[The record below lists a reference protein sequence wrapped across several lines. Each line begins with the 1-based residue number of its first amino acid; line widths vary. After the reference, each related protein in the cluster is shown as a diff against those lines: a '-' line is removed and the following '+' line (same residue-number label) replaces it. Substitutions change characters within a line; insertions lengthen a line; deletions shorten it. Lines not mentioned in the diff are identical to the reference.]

1 MNQSAQ
7 NLNEDMEDDF
17 SDVEVQIEDD
27 TPEEDQNRPRTEEQF
42 EGDVSD
48 DELSQYSGNVQKRI
62 KKLSW
67 EKNEIR
73 RAKEEAE
80 RVREEALRYAEAV
93 YNENSNL
100 KKTLE
105 QGEGVLVQQAKGRL
119 QAEIDRAKAEVRE
132 AHDTGDTEKLIDSQE
147 KLMTLQNEKYRVE
160 SYKPTPRQQVA
171 PPQQLQQQ
179 QQQAQQQSQPTE
191 ADLGWVDQNPWFGP
205 NKEMTGFA
213 YGVHDRLLEAGVA
226 AGSKLYYDSIDEAMQ
241 SRFPEEFGEEEVN
254 VSASPTRQA
263 GNVVAPA
270 SRSSKNPRKVK
281 LTSSAAAIA
290 KRLGL
295 TNVQY
300 AAQVMKLK
308 GYQYDKLQKTSLD
321 TNP

>member
-1 MNQSAQ
+1 MNESAQ
-7 NLNEDMEDDF
+7 NLAEDMDDF
-17 SDVEVQIEDD
+17 SNLEVEIEDD
-27 TPEEDQNRPRTEEQF
+27 TPEQDKGKPRRADSEAP
-42 EGDVSD
+42 DVPED
-48 DELSQYSGNVQKRI
+48 DEVAQYSDNVQKRI
-62 KKLSW
+62 KKLKY
-67 EKNEIR
+67 EYHEER

-80 RVREEALRYAEAV
+80 RIREEAMRYAEAV
-93 YNENSNL
+93 HNENSSL

-105 QGEGVLVQQAKGRL
+105 QGEGVLVEQAKGRL
-119 QAEIDRAKAEVRE
+119 QAEIDKAKIAYKQAYESGDPDKLVE
-132 AHDTGDTEKLIDSQE
+132 AQE
-147 KLMTLQNEKYRVE
+147 NLSNLQSEKYRVE

-171 PPQQLQQQ
+171 PPQQLQKQQQ

-241 SRFPEEFGEEEVN
+241 SRFPEEFGEEEVS

-281 LTSSAAAIA
+281 LTQSAATIA

-295 TNVQY
+295 TNEQY

-308 GYQYDKLQKTSLD
+308 GY
-321 TNP
+321 